1 MDSKKITYISLGI
14 LSVLGLGYFTWTLT
28 KKKDASDSLIVD
40 STPTIEK
47 NKLGLSEAEAMVFV
61 NSIVKN
67 LDSLYRQT
75 TQQNPNEFK
84 SKIDKL
90 VDELYTYGYSYTPP
104 TQYGKSKIT
113 KI

>member
-14 LSVLGLGYFTWTLT
+14 LSVLGLGYFGWTLIN
-28 KKKDASDSLIVD
+28 KKNVVEPTIDS
-40 STPTIEK
+40 SAPSIEK
-47 NKLGLSEAEAMVFV
+47 NQLGLSEAEAMVFV
-61 NSIVKN
+61 NSIVKS

-84 SKIDKL
+84 TKINKL

>member
-1 MDSKKITYISLGI
+1 MDSKKITYISLGV
-14 LSVLGLGYFTWTLT
+14 LSVLGLGYFAWTLT
-28 KKKDASDSLIVD
+28 KKTAPVELPVNNAASTV
-40 STPTIEK
+40 EK

-61 NSIVKN
+61 NSIVKS

-75 TQQNPNEFK
+75 SQQNPNEFK
-84 SKIDKL
+84 TKIDKL

-104 TQYGKSKIT
+104 TQYGKSKAT

>member
-1 MDSKKITYISLGI
+1 MDSKKITYVSLGV
-14 LSVLGLGYFTWTLT
+14 LSVLGLGYFAWTLT
-28 KKKDASDSLIVD
+28 KKRGEVEAPIID
-40 STPTIEK
+40 STPTVEK

-61 NSIVKN
+61 NSIVKS

-84 SKIDKL
+84 AKIDKL
-90 VDELYTYGYSYTPP
+90 TDELYTYGYSYTAP

-113 KI
+113 KL

>member
-1 MDSKKITYISLGI
+1 MDSKKITYISLGV
-14 LSVLGLGYFTWTLT
+14 LSVLGLGYFAWTLT
-28 KKKDASDSLIVD
+28 NKTASIESPI
-40 STPTIEK
+40 SNPTPTVEK

-61 NSIVKN
+61 NSIVKS

-84 SKIDKL
+84 TKIDKL
-90 VDELYTYGYSYTPP
+90 VDELYCYGFSYKPP

>member
-1 MDSKKITYISLGI
+1 MDSKKITYISLGV
-14 LSVLGLGYFTWTLT
+14 LSALGLGYFAWTLT
-28 KKKDASDSLIVD
+28 KKKPSDESLI
-40 STPTIEK
+40 SKTTPTVEK

-61 NSIVKN
+61 NSIVKS

-84 SKIDKL
+84 TKIDKL

-104 TQYGKSKIT
+104 TQYGKSKTT